1 MKNIL
6 YACILLLF
14 LYSCK
19 KTNNCL
25 EPICVYGCM
34 DSTATNYDTL
44 ATIADSSCWVIT
56 VDISPNP
63 SDGIFNIEVFAEDVR
78 TLKINVYSRLGSVV
92 FTSGPEEFT
101 SVYVKEIDLTGNVTG
116 TYILH
121 VMIND
126 DEFSEM
132 LTLISL

>member
-6 YACILLLF
+6 YGCVLLLF

-19 KTNNCL
+19 KTDSCS
-25 EPICVYGCM
+25 EPVCVYGCM
-34 DSTATNYDTL
+34 DSTATNYDSL
-44 ATIADSSCWVIT
+44 ATIADSSCWVVS
-56 VDISPNP
+56 VDVSPNP
-63 SDGIFNIEVFAEDVR
+63 SGGIFNIEVYAEDVR
-78 TLKINVYSRLGSVV
+78 TLKMSVYNRFSAEV
-92 FTSGPEEFT
+92 FTSEPEEFT
-101 SVYVKEIDLTGNVTG
+101 GVYVKEIDLTGNVTG

-132 LTLISL
+132 LTLIE